1 MTTIN
6 ALASARGR
14 AGVAVIRL
22 SGDEAGLAL
31 ATLTGKD
38 VPPPRQAAFR
48 AFRDP
53 ASGAVVDR
61 GLALWF
67 PGPAS
72 FTGEDVAELHLHGGS
87 AVIAAM
93 VAALEAIDGLYPAEP
108 GEFTRR
114 AFEHGKMD
122 LTEAEGLA
130 DLVNAETEAQRVQ
143 ALRQM
148 EGALGALYEGW
159 RGDLVRALA
168 FLEADLDFPDE
179 DLPGGLSAQVMPV
192 LDRLTAEIRGHLA
205 DGRRGE
211 ALRGGF
217 QVVITG
223 APNVGKSSLLNALA
237 RRDVAIV
244 SDIAG
249 TTRDTIEV
257 RLDLGG
263 YPVTLVDTAGL
274 RESGDVIEREGVRRA
289 LARAEKADLRLCLY
303 EAGAALADHGT
314 GDMVVINKVDMTPVP
329 AKPGVFPVSVRTG
342 DGMDALLAALE
353 ERVVASMGLRDQ
365 PSLTRARHRR
375 ALEEAAAHLDRA
387 RAALEDEREPELVA
401 EDVRLAARALGRI
414 TGQVDVEEILD
425 VVFGE
430 FCIGK

>member
-1 MTTIN
+1 MTTIY

-14 AGVAVIRL
+14 AGVAVMRL
-22 SGDEAGLAL
+22 SGTDAGTAL
-31 ATLTGKD
+31 AILTGRD

-48 AFRDP
+48 SFSDP
-53 ASGAVVDR
+53 ATGAVIDR

-72 FTGEDVAELHLHGGS
+72 FTGEDVAELHLHGGP

-93 VAALEAIDGLYPAEP
+93 VAALERIDGLYPAEP

-114 AFEHGKMD
+114 AFEHGKLD

-130 DLVNAETEAQRVQ
+130 DLINAETEAQRAQ

-159 RGDLVRALA
+159 RGELIRSLA

-179 DLPGGLSAQVMPV
+179 DLPGGLSAQILPA
-192 LDRLTAEIRGHLA
+192 LDRLAAEIRVHLA

-211 ALRGGF
+211 TLRDGF
-217 QVVITG
+217 QVVIIG

-244 SDIAG
+244 SEIAG
-249 TTRDTIEV
+249 TTRDIIEV

-274 RESGDVIEREGVRRA
+274 RDAEDVIEREGVRRA
-289 LARAEKADLRLCLY
+289 LARAEHADLRLRLR
-303 EAGAALADHGT
+303 EAGDSPGHADPQ
-314 GDMVVINKVDMTPVP
+314 DMVVITKVDAARP
-329 AKPGVFPVSVRTG
+329 ASADGCFAISVRTG
-342 DGMDALLAALE
+342 EGLDGLLAALE
-353 ERVVASMGLRDQ
+353 ERVIERMGLRDA
-365 PSLTRARHRR
+365 PGLTRVRHRR
-375 ALEEAAAHLDRA
+375 ALEEAVGHLDRA
-387 RAALEDEREPELVA
+387 RSGAANDREPELVA
-401 EDVRLAARALGRI
+401 EDVRLTARSLGRI
-414 TGQVDVEEILD
+414 TGRVDVEEILD